1 MERGPRE
8 CECGRAILLLP
19 GDRDHR
25 HTWVL
30 GSKAAGLGR
39 TQYMGD
45 RRRSLSHSHHSS
57 EAEGGPDWG
66 QDDDALGVQGTV
78 FRSPGTKDTT
88 CLDDEELSFED
99 REAET
104 LPEEVTGGEPP
115 GPRAPEEAL
124 EPLERVLE
132 KDAEGIPEMS
142 RLSITQRLPSAV
154 SARGMRRRRKRVF
167 ELAKPKTNWQ
177 VLKDRMGCCCKGYAW
192 VSPCKRNLQFC
203 VYWPSVYWS
212 ERFLED
218 TTLTVTVPAV
228 TRRVEELARPK
239 RFYSEYFNNN
249 RSTSVWPVPRPT
261 LEYQASSRL
270 RELATPRVRNNI
282 WSINMSEVS
291 QVSKAAQMAIPST
304 RILRL
309 AKPRAPATLLEEWDP
324 MPKPKPHVSDYNRLL
339 HLAMPKAQS
348 DQCVPDRDPRWEVL
362 DVTKKAVASPR
373 IISLA
378 KPKVRKDLNE
388 GYDPYHI
395 SPASLVA
402 QASPRLYELATPKSI
417 TKRV

>member
-1 MERGPRE
+1 MECGPRE

-25 HTWVL
+25 HAWVL

-45 RRRSLSHSHHSS
+45 RRRSLSHGHHSS

-66 QDDDALGVQGTV
+66 QDDDALGVQGAV
-78 FRSPGTKDTT
+78 FGSPGTKDTT

-104 LPEEVTGGEPP
+104 LPEEVTEGEPP

-142 RLSITQRLPSAV
+142 RLSITQRLPSAA

-177 VLKDRMGCCCKGYAW
+177 ALRDR
-192 VSPCKRNLQFC
+192 
-203 VYWPSVYWS
+203 PSVYWT

-218 TTLTVTVPAV
+218 TTLTVTVPVV

-249 RSTSVWPVPRPT
+249 RCPKYPRQPRWQSPAQGSYSWQSPGPQPPCWKSGTPCQNPSRTCRTTIASFTWPCPRPSRTSVFLTEIHAGKCWTSPRRQWPVPG
-261 LEYQASSRL
+261 SSL
-270 RELATPRVRNNI
+270 WPSPKCAKT
-282 WSINMSEVS
+282 
-291 QVSKAAQMAIPST
+291 ST
-304 RILRL
+304 RAMTPTTFPPRLWWLRHPL
-309 AKPRAPATLLEEWDP
+309 ACTSWPPPRAS
-324 MPKPKPHVSDYNRLL
+324 PKECER
-339 HLAMPKAQS
+339 
-348 DQCVPDRDPRWEVL
+348 PRPGL
-362 DVTKKAVASPR
+362 
-373 IISLA
+373 
-378 KPKVRKDLNE
+378 
-388 GYDPYHI
+388 
-395 SPASLVA
+395 
-402 QASPRLYELATPKSI
+402 
-417 TKRV
+417 

>member
-1 MERGPRE
+1 MECGPRE

-45 RRRSLSHSHHSS
+45 RRRSLSHSHHGS

-142 RLSITQRLPSAV
+142 RLSITQRLPSAA
-154 SARGMRRRRKRVF
+154 SARGVRRRRKRVF

-177 VLKDRMGCCCKGYAW
+177 VLRHRMGCCCKGYAW

-203 VYWPSVYWS
+203 VYWPSVYWT

-218 TTLTVTVPAV
+218 TTLTVTVPVV

-261 LEYQASSRL
+261 LAYQASSRL

-282 WSINMSEVS
+282 WSINMSEVNTQDS
-291 QVSKAAQMAIPST
+291 QVSAQDRASFCLKPARGHLPCPRGLKVGPRPSAHTRASQRAWNRSVRSEPNTGRLPAQAGRVTPVPPPPLLPGAGNEPQTRGRPRGSANVSEILAPASSSCLLSCRVLFRPTDGHNFIPSPT
-304 RILRL
+304 
-309 AKPRAPATLLEEWDP
+309 EE
-324 MPKPKPHVSDYNRLL
+324 V
-339 HLAMPKAQS
+339 
-348 DQCVPDRDPRWEVL
+348 
-362 DVTKKAVASPR
+362 
-373 IISLA
+373 
-378 KPKVRKDLNE
+378 
-388 GYDPYHI
+388 
-395 SPASLVA
+395 
-402 QASPRLYELATPKSI
+402 
-417 TKRV
+417 

>member
-1 MERGPRE
+1 
-8 CECGRAILLLP
+8 
-19 GDRDHR
+19 
-25 HTWVL
+25 
-30 GSKAAGLGR
+30 
-39 TQYMGD
+39 MGD

-142 RLSITQRLPSAV
+142 RLSITQRLPSAA

-177 VLKDRMGCCCKGYAW
+177 VLKDR
-192 VSPCKRNLQFC
+192 
-203 VYWPSVYWS
+203 PSVYWT

>member
-1 MERGPRE
+1 
-8 CECGRAILLLP
+8 
-19 GDRDHR
+19 
-25 HTWVL
+25 
-30 GSKAAGLGR
+30 
-39 TQYMGD
+39 MGD
-45 RRRSLSHSHHSS
+45 RRRSLSHSYHSS
-57 EAEGGPDWG
+57 EAEGGPDRG
-66 QDDDALGVQGTV
+66 QDDDALGVQGTG
-78 FRSPGTKDTT
+78 FRSPETKDTT

-142 RLSITQRLPSAV
+142 RLSITQRLPSAA
-154 SARGMRRRRKRVF
+154 SARGMRRRRRKRVF

-177 VLKDRMGCCCKGYAW
+177 VLKDR
-192 VSPCKRNLQFC
+192 
-203 VYWPSVYWS
+203 PSVYWT

-282 WSINMSEVS
+282 WSINMSEANTQDS
-291 QVSKAAQMAIPST
+291 QVSAQDRAPFRLKPARGHLPCPRGLKVGPRPSAHTRASQRAWNRSVRSEPNTSLLPLRPDTRPPLPRLPFSPVPVPGTSRRLVAALAAQLT
-304 RILRL
+304 
-309 AKPRAPATLLEEWDP
+309 
-324 MPKPKPHVSDYNRLL
+324 
-339 HLAMPKAQS
+339 
-348 DQCVPDRDPRWEVL
+348 
-362 DVTKKAVASPR
+362 SPR
-373 IISLA
+373 
-378 KPKVRKDLNE
+378 
-388 GYDPYHI
+388 
-395 SPASLVA
+395 
-402 QASPRLYELATPKSI
+402 SPRLLAVRAFLVAESCFVPRMAPTLFPRPL
-417 TKRV
+417 KRSEPSPGWGWHQ

>member
-1 MERGPRE
+1 
-8 CECGRAILLLP
+8 
-19 GDRDHR
+19 
-25 HTWVL
+25 
-30 GSKAAGLGR
+30 
-39 TQYMGD
+39 MGD
-45 RRRSLSHSHHSS
+45 RRRSLSHSYHSS
-57 EAEGGPDWG
+57 EAEGGPDRG
-66 QDDDALGVQGTV
+66 QDDDALGVQGTG
-78 FRSPGTKDTT
+78 FRSPETKDTT

-142 RLSITQRLPSAV
+142 RLSITQRLPSAA
-154 SARGMRRRRKRVF
+154 SARGMRRRRRKRVF

-177 VLKDRMGCCCKGYAW
+177 VLKDR
-192 VSPCKRNLQFC
+192 
-203 VYWPSVYWS
+203 PSVYWT

>member
-1 MERGPRE
+1 
-8 CECGRAILLLP
+8 
-19 GDRDHR
+19 
-25 HTWVL
+25 
-30 GSKAAGLGR
+30 
-39 TQYMGD
+39 MGD

-78 FRSPGTKDTT
+78 FRSPGTNDTT

-142 RLSITQRLPSAV
+142 RLSITQRLPSAA

-177 VLKDRMGCCCKGYAW
+177 VLKDR
-192 VSPCKRNLQFC
+192 
-203 VYWPSVYWS
+203 PSVYWT

-388 GYDPYHI
+388 GYDRHPLACT
-395 SPASLVA
+395 SWPPPR
-402 QASPRLYELATPKSI
+402 ASPKECERPRPGL
-417 TKRV
+417 

>member
-1 MERGPRE
+1 
-8 CECGRAILLLP
+8 
-19 GDRDHR
+19 
-25 HTWVL
+25 
-30 GSKAAGLGR
+30 
-39 TQYMGD
+39 MGD

-78 FRSPGTKDTT
+78 FRSLGTKDTT

-115 GPRAPEEAL
+115 GPWAPEEAL

-142 RLSITQRLPSAV
+142 RLSITQRLPSAA

-177 VLKDRMGCCCKGYAW
+177 VLKDR
-192 VSPCKRNLQFC
+192 
-203 VYWPSVYWS
+203 PSVYWT

>member
-1 MERGPRE
+1 
-8 CECGRAILLLP
+8 
-19 GDRDHR
+19 
-25 HTWVL
+25 
-30 GSKAAGLGR
+30 
-39 TQYMGD
+39 MGD

-66 QDDDALGVQGTV
+66 RDDDALGVQGTV

-142 RLSITQRLPSAV
+142 RLSISQRLPSAA

-177 VLKDRMGCCCKGYAW
+177 VLKDR
-192 VSPCKRNLQFC
+192 
-203 VYWPSVYWS
+203 PSVYWT

-282 WSINMSEVS
+282 WNINMSEVS

>member
-1 MERGPRE
+1 MECGPRE

-25 HTWVL
+25 HAWVL

-45 RRRSLSHSHHSS
+45 RRRSLSHGHHSS

-66 QDDDALGVQGTV
+66 QDDDALGVQGAV
-78 FRSPGTKDTT
+78 FGSPGTKDTT

-104 LPEEVTGGEPP
+104 LPEEVTEGEPP

-142 RLSITQRLPSAV
+142 RLSITQRLPSAA

-177 VLKDRMGCCCKGYAW
+177 ALRDR
-192 VSPCKRNLQFC
+192 
-203 VYWPSVYWS
+203 PSVYWT

-218 TTLTVTVPAV
+218 TTLTVTVPVV

-249 RSTSVWPVPRPT
+249 SFLWQEQDTPFYPFYPDPSPDDRSTSVWPVPRPT

-270 RELATPRVRNNI
+270 KELATPRVRNNI

-304 RILRL
+304 RILQL